1 MNDEFFGKR
10 DKGVNERE
18 NILASDGHNVHNPDV
33 TVHTSLMFHKDW
45 ETSKQEEYVYKFHH
59 QRLPALKP
67 NQISISG
74 VKLTR
79 VEDDVIIVAFLRNS
93 LGKAVL
99 FDIVDLLLVDGNG
112 KLLAKRLSIFQSWV
126 RYQHFQACHGGFYS
140 KKGICWQNRFLMKI
154 GRLLLNGRDSR
165 KNTMIGGSRT
175 IFFAGLPNQNTQ
187 K

>member
-1 MNDEFFGKR
+1 MMSFFGKR

-18 NILASDGHNVHNPDV
+18 NTLASDGHKVHNPDV

-93 LGKAVL
+93 LEKAVL
-99 FDIVDLLLVDGNG
+99 FDIVDLLLVDENG
-112 KLLAKRLSIFQSWV
+112 KLLAKKAFDLSKLGEIPALSSMPW
-126 RYQHFQACHGGFYS
+126 
-140 KKGICWQNRFLMKI
+140 RFLFEEGDMLAESIPDEDWKI
-154 GRLLLNGRDSR
+154 AFEWKR
-165 KNTMIGGSRT
+165 
-175 IFFAGLPNQNTQ
+175 
-187 K
+187 